1 MAHDQILGVENAQN
15 VVSVALNDRDAGVL
29 CLQQYLADLLIG
41 VLQVEPLDLRP
52 GCHGGI
58 HSTAFVESQHALQH
72 VLFGLFENAQFCALV
87 NEHLDLLGGHVR
99 DGQMV

>member
-1 MAHDQILGVENAQN
+1 M
-15 VVSVALNDRDAGVL
+15 L

-52 GCHGGI
+52 GCHEGI
-58 HSTAFVESQHALQH
+58 HTAFVESQHALQH

-99 DGQMV
+99 NVRWFDAEKLESTFSRDAQEPDQRPEQ